1 MFCFF
6 VLRWRQIRK
15 FQKHC
20 LWSDIPT
27 TCFTHAAIIIRL
39 LTAQFEHFFMRAKNP
54 STTHFY
60 SPSSCFIFSSCQCFR
75 LLQKLWLSWVW
86 VPIHLSSSRTSSFL
100 YSSLSCNIMAL
111 LARLKAFWDRSYFV
125 HNMYLIPS
133 TTTLSWSAIA
143 KLMKS
148 KVRRQPK
155 LC

>member
-1 MFCFF
+1 MFCFS
-6 VLRWRQIRK
+6 VLRWRQITK

-39 LTAQFEHFFMRAKNP
+39 QTAQFERFFMRAKNP

-60 SPSSCFIFSSCQCFR
+60 SPSCFIFSSCQCFG

-86 VPIHLSSSRTSSFL
+86 VPIRLSSSRTSSFL
-100 YSSLSCNIMAL
+100 YSSLSCNITAL
-111 LARLKAFWDRSYFV
+111 LARLKAFWDRSCFV